1 MENKI
6 LKILNDMQS
15 HLNDEQMKY
24 LQQSLIQHL
33 TYESNKDYN
42 SIDYLKLFIDA
53 KRIEGCS
60 ERTLKY
66 YRITIEKMICDI
78 DLPVRDITTEDVRD
92 YLIKIQ

>member
-66 YRITIEKMICDI
+66 YRITIEKMILI
-78 DLPVRDITTEDVRD
+78 
-92 YLIKIQ
+92 YLLEI